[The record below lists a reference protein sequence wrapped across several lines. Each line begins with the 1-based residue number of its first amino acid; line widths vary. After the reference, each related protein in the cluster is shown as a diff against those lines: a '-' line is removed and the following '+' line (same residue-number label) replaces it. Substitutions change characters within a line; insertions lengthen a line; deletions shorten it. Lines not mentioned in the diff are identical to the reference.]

1 MTSAMSS
8 ATEASAIEAPLEDL
22 MVAMDVVDT
31 VRHRQIIVDRELNA
45 DTRRERLLQRL
56 REIYAAQG
64 IEVTEAALE
73 SGVAALEEERFR
85 YEPNTTGFGVWLAKI
100 YVRRDRWLRPF
111 LLLASLLFVVWFGWY
126 FTLAIPEQ
134 RLRDALPGKISAT
147 HAAILGQA
155 DGEVEPRLADE
166 YLNKARSAM
175 AAENYAQA
183 ERLHAEMLDLKKRL
197 EGTYEVRIISRPNTA
212 SGVWRVPE
220 VNSNARNYYLI
231 VEAVTPSGQ
240 TVAVPIRSEEDGDT
254 RTVFTW
260 GVRVSESTFEAVA
273 ADKRDDGIIQGDVI
287 GMKAAGRIEPDYL
300 IDTSGATI
308 TEW

>member
-8 ATEASAIEAPLEDL
+8 ATGTAAIEAPLEDL

-31 VRHRQIIVDRELNA
+31 VRHRQIIVDRELNT

-64 IEVTEAALE
+64 IDVTEAALE

-111 LLLASLLFVVWFGWY
+111 LLLATLLFVVWFGWY
-126 FTLAIPEQ
+126 FTLALPEQ
-134 RLRDALPGKISAT
+134 RLRDELPGKISAT
-147 HAAILGQA
+147 HAAISGQA
-155 DGEVEPRLADE
+155 DGEVAPRLADE
-166 YLNKARSAM
+166 YLSKARSAM
-175 AAENYAQA
+175 AGDNYAQA

-231 VEAVTPSGQ
+231 VEALTPSGQ
-240 TVAVPIRSEEDGDT
+240 TVAVPIRSEEDGNT
-254 RTVFTW
+254 RSVYTW

-287 GMKAAGRIEPDYL
+287 GMKAVGRIEPDYL